1 MVLTRVVLMAVVVG
15 LVHMRDGSRR
25 AFCYRPSLGLR
36 SARWGM
42 EVGLRTK
49 RDAPPTRRAAPT
61 ATARSKKRVR
71 PVPRAHSTSVSAK
84 AKTAW
89 AQRSEGT
96 QTPPESRRQRLPKR
110 E

>member
-42 EVGLRTK
+42 EVGFEYGE
-49 RDAPPTRRAAPT
+49 P
-61 ATARSKKRVR
+61 
-71 PVPRAHSTSVSAK
+71 
-84 AKTAW
+84 
-89 AQRSEGT
+89 
-96 QTPPESRRQRLPKR
+96 RRQRRRARKKGFALCHVPIQPLSLPR
-110 E
+110 